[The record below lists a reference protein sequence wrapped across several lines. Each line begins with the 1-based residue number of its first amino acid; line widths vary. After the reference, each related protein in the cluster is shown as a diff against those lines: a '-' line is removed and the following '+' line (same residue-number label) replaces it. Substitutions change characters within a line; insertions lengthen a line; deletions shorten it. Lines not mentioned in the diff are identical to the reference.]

1 MTAPVEEP
9 EQLTGADVY
18 NQVGEPLGAVRR
30 LYGSGDDRPPSW
42 VGVEVR
48 TGMFGRRLVLV
59 PLARLKQE
67 DGQIRVPYDTQHL
80 LDAPRV
86 EPDGDLSEEDVAAL
100 SDYFAVGRGD
110 QPSQDNPGS
119 YASQMPDPEGPSGGL
134 VRVD

>member
-1 MTAPVEEP
+1 MADPVEEP
-9 EQLTGADVY
+9 DQLTGADVY
-18 NQVGEPLGAVRR
+18 NQLGEPVGSVGR

-42 VGVEVR
+42 VGVQVR
-48 TGMFGRRLVLV
+48 TGMFGGRLVLV

-80 LDAPRV
+80 LDAPQIDA
-86 EPDGDLSEEDVAAL
+86 DGGLSEEDVAAL

-119 YASQMPDPEGPSGGL
+119 YASQMPDADDPPEEL
-134 VRVD
+134 ARAD